1 MGRRS
6 RYKASKTTT
15 KDELRLS
22 VFEPLNAQE
31 TELRLSLEQDVK
43 TAFYRS
49 GLALIELNQ
58 LRLYR
63 STHLSFEEFCQ
74 DVFGY
79 SSDYAYLKMAAARVY
94 QNLIDN
100 LPPYEDKPTNG
111 RQPILPT
118 RQRQLRPIVKAK
130 LDADAQVEIWNMAI
144 ALADG
149 KIPSGSVVTE
159 AVNLYLDQGNTQ
171 LNPFTEGEICRIVVK
186 DNSKLK
192 GKGGSWCIVEEVND
206 SSCIVNTWNDQLE
219 VPLSNLESTE
229 FDTEQY
235 QNIEDIGV
243 RMTELHQTGKLDKAA
258 LWVLNGLAKLDKPY
272 LTTLEEN
279 LLQLLENFYLKQ

>member
-1 MGRRS
+1 VGRRS

-22 VFEPLNAQE
+22 VFEPLNAKE
-31 TELRLSLEQDVK
+31 TQLRLSLEQDVK

-49 GLALIELNQ
+49 GLALIELNE

-74 DVFGY
+74 DAFGY

-100 LPPYEDKPTNG
+100 LPTDG
-111 RQPILPT
+111 WQPILPT

-130 LDADAQVEIWNMAI
+130 LEANAQVEIWNMAI
-144 ALADG
+144 ALAEG
-149 KIPSGSVVTE
+149 KVPSSSIVTQ

-279 LLQLLENFYLKQ
+279 LLQVLENFYLK

>member
-22 VFEPLNAQE
+22 VFEPLNAKE
-31 TELRLSLEQDVK
+31 TQLRLSLEQDVK

-49 GLALIELNQ
+49 GLALIELNE

-74 DVFGY
+74 DAFGY

-100 LPPYEDKPTNG
+100 LPTDG
-111 RQPILPT
+111 WQPILPT

-130 LDADAQVEIWNMAI
+130 LEANAQVEIWNMAI
-144 ALADG
+144 ALAEG
-149 KIPSGSVVTE
+149 KVPSSSIVTQ

-279 LLQLLENFYLKQ
+279 LLQVLENFYLK